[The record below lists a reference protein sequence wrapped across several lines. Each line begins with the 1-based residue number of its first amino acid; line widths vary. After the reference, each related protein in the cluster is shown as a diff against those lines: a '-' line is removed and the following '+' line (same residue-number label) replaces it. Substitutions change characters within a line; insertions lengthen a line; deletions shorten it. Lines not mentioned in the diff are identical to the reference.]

1 VNTDELF
8 NEWRRR
14 KREPDMPAGFADRV
28 MALVRASRAAAAPP
42 PKAASPLALR
52 PWMAHALKAAAVA
65 AAAAL
70 WGCKFFSL
78 ASTVLAIR

>member
-1 VNTDELF
+1 VNTDDLF

-14 KREPDMPAGFADRV
+14 KREPDVPAGFADRV
-28 MALVRASRAAAAPP
+28 MARVRASHATAPP
-42 PKAASPLALR
+42 RKAASTLALH
-52 PWMAHALKAAAVA
+52 PWMANALKAAAVA